1 MFFAGLYRIEEIGG
15 IGVPVFTILTTE
27 ATEEIRFIHDRM
39 PVMLA
44 KDDVEKW
51 VRVEN
56 NVCDFPRVSLIYELS
71 AH

>member
-1 MFFAGLYRIEEIGG
+1 MIKGVK
-15 IGVPVFTILTTE
+15 VPVFTILTTE
-27 ATEEIRFIHDRM
+27 AAEEVRFIHDRM
-39 PVMLA
+39 PMMLA
-44 KDDVEKW
+44 EDDAEKW